1 MYVEDLKEAM
11 RKLPNCLV
19 QLYGQRDALLKK
31 NPELKALEEV
41 DIPSFLRDRERRF
54 RKVYNRRRKAI

>member
-19 QLYGQRDALLKK
+19 QLYGQGEAPMSISYLRK
-31 NPELKALEEV
+31 EEHVLEGTEEQM
-41 DIPSFLRDRERRF
+41 ERL
-54 RKVYNRRRKAI
+54 